1 MNEMG
6 FLREVVLDR
15 ERVASFDVFP
25 YCIPALR
32 RLQTLPLD
40 PRLTILVGEN
50 GTGKSTLLEAI
61 ARRVGLDPEGGS
73 RGFHRAVQTAEAPL
87 HETLRLVR
95 STRRERSSFFL
106 RAETMFNIASEVRE
120 LGLWEYGWEDLH
132 TKSHGEAFL
141 WTVQNRLH
149 GNGLYLF
156 DEPES
161 ALSPQRQLGLLVLLR
176 DLLDRGSQILMA
188 THAPIL
194 MAFPGATIYEL
205 SDAGIARA
213 RYEDLEA
220 VRVMRAFLA
229 HPERMLRTLLAPA

>member
-1 MNEMG
+1 MDAPG
-6 FLREVVLDR
+6 FLREIVLDR
-15 ERVASFDVFP
+15 DRVASFDVFP

-32 RLQTLPLD
+32 RLETLPLD
-40 PRLTILVGEN
+40 PRVTILVGEN

-61 ARRVGLDPEGGS
+61 ARCAGLDPEGGS
-73 RGFHRAVQTAEAPL
+73 RGFQRPQQAAEAPL
-87 HETLRLVR
+87 HAALRLVR
-95 STRRERSSFFL
+95 STRRERSAFFL

-149 GNGLYLF
+149 GKGLYLF

-161 ALSPQRQLGLLVLLR
+161 ALSPQRQLSLLVLLR
-176 DLLDRGSQILMA
+176 DLVGRGAQILMA

-194 MAFPGATIYEL
+194 MAYPGATIYEL
-205 SDAGIARA
+205 SQMGIDEVH
-213 RYEDLEA
+213 YEDLES
-220 VRVMRAFLA
+220 VKVMRAFLA
-229 HPERMLRTLLAPA
+229 GPDRMLRTLFAAT